1 MKYLSYL
8 IAVLMLPFA
17 AASCGQKYDD
27 YYTQA
32 VVTLQVPDTIVPVE
46 MQGTVVLKNLSDGRR
61 YTVSAFKGTTAALDV
76 LRGSYMLDAEG
87 TLRYR
92 MADGTEHVKYYR
104 ASENYVEIVAHP
116 TQISTKIIFM

>member
-8 IAVLMLPFA
+8 IAVL
-17 AASCGQKYDD
+17 
-27 YYTQA
+27 
-32 VVTLQVPDTIVPVE
+32 
-46 MQGTVVLKNLSDGRR
+46 NLSDGRR
-61 YTVSAFKGTTAALDV
+61 YTVSAFRGTTAVLDV

-92 MADGTEHVKYYR
+92 RADGTEHVKYYR